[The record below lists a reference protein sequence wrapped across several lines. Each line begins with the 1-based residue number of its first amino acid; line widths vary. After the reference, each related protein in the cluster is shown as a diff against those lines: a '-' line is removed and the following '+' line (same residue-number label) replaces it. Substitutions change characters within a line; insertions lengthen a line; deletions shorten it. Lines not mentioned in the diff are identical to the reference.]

1 MNTTTDVQS
10 QIDQIASSMRQI
22 KSQVSTSRLFDL
34 LELLRDAVR
43 DLNHEHDSI
52 RNDVRDIYTMI
63 GSRSSTAL

>member
-63 GSRSSTAL
+63 GSRSNTAL

>member
-34 LELLRDAVR
+34 LELRRDAVR

-63 GSRSSTAL
+63 GSRSNTAL